1 MFKKI
6 EWSVNGFKSDGTPL
20 SASGTQ
26 KQSVSGDKLL
36 RSDTIGG
43 TGTDGYFVYYF
54 EIPYDLDQ
62 GNYTIVMKLYLQE
75 DLVAATKT
83 ITVRSAG

>member
-1 MFKKI
+1 M
-6 EWSVNGFKSDGTPL
+6 NGFKNDGTPL

-62 GNYTIVMKLYLQE
+62 GNYTIVMKLYE
-75 DLVAATKT
+75 HESDVATSQT

>member
-1 MFKKI
+1 M
-6 EWSVNGFKSDGTPL
+6 NGFKSDGTPL

-43 TGTDGYFVYYF
+43 ADGYDVYYF

-62 GNYTIVMKLYLQE
+62 GNYTIVMKLYE
-75 DLVAATKT
+75 HESDVATSQT
-83 ITVRSAG
+83 ITVRSAV